1 MKKHTVT
8 ITSRFVKNIKRMW
21 DSPFAAYKEIVQN
34 ALRAGADTIRV
45 TVKNGTLIVEDD
57 GRGVSAEGLR
67 SLLTIGE
74 SGWGEEV
81 VEPAGVGIYAAPAFA
96 KRVTIQSGQQKLIIP
111 SSVFEDSKVK
121 EVKTRDTVDGTRVV
135 VEGIQMD
142 GSRVDDLRG
151 YAEVDFYLNGEHVP
165 NPLKEEQYLT
175 IPYGR
180 LYLHRRS
187 EFATCRDHVVWE
199 GFPLEDRIWSLPGLW
214 VVDTEA
220 VPGEL
225 RPQLPHR
232 KRLIKNGAYK
242 EVLEE
247 IRDFVDQWAESALS
261 EYGCEDLPKRGG
273 PDGLA
278 AFLNEE
284 GSREE
289 APRVLVDKAQELF
302 YEELRVPLLDE
313 PRIDWEGNRGYVYDL
328 ERMAVYVRNDLV
340 QQVSVPHPDAERW
353 AGITHRKLINAQVDS
368 PVSLQVARNAT
379 KSTLQP
385 VNLQEIEGGWYCDG
399 WEVEGDPFPG
409 LSVMVWPTP
418 TGQRIVFTG
427 RPAGVARHVLANTVL
442 WVMALTLHHGLHFS
456 EYWTERV
463 GEFDVLPGR
472 TLVDAYA
479 AMGREEEH
487 ARAYVK
493 LQEVARIL
501 KCRDLPP
508 EYREVALDAL
518 RDMEQA
524 FMDAGYVPPE
534 HAGPIYTFAYDVQS
548 VV

>member
-8 ITSRFVKNIKRMW
+8 ISNRFVKNIKRMW

-34 ALRAGADTIRV
+34 ALRAGAETIRV
-45 TVKNGTLIVEDD
+45 KVEDDTLIVEDD
-57 GRGVSAEGLR
+57 GRGFSAEGLR
-67 SLLTIGE
+67 SLLTIGD

-96 KRVTIQSGQQKLIIP
+96 ELVTIQSGNMKLIIP
-111 SSVFEDSKVK
+111 SSVFEDSKVR

-135 VEGIQMD
+135 VEGIELN

-165 NPLKEEQYLT
+165 DPLKEEPYLT

-187 EFATCRDHVVWE
+187 EFATCRDHVIWE
-199 GFPLEDRIWSLPGLW
+199 GFPLEDRVYSLPGLW

-220 VPGEL
+220 VPSEL

-247 IRDFVDQWAESALS
+247 IRDFVDRWAAS
-261 EYGCEDLPKRGG
+261 ELTGFSCVDFPERG
-273 PDGLA
+273 DHDSLA
-278 AFLNEE
+278 AFLKEE
-284 GSREE
+284 RGLEE

-302 YEELRVPLLDE
+302 YEELRVPQLDE

-340 QQVSVPHPDAERW
+340 QRVSVPHPDAERW
-353 AGITHRKLINAQVDS
+353 TGITHRKLINAQLDP
-368 PVSLQVARNAT
+368 PVSLQVARNAR

-385 VNLQEIEGGWYCDG
+385 VNLQEIEGGWYCNG
-399 WEVEGDPFPG
+399 WEVEGEAFPG

-427 RPAGVARHVLANTVL
+427 RPEGVARHVLGSTVL
-442 WVMALTLHHGLHFS
+442 WAVALTLHHGLHFS
-456 EYWTERV
+456 AYWTERY

-501 KCRDLPP
+501 KDRELPL
-508 EYREVALDAL
+508 EYRQVALEAL

-524 FMDAGYVPPE
+524 FIDAGYIPPE
-534 HAGPIYTFAYDVQS
+534 HAGSIYAFA
-548 VV
+548 

>member
-8 ITSRFVKNIKRMW
+8 ISSCFVKNIKRMW
-21 DSPFAAYKEIVQN
+21 DSPFAAYKEIIQN
-34 ALRAGADTIRV
+34 ALRAGAEAIRV
-45 TVKNGTLIVEDD
+45 TVEDDTLIVEDD
-57 GRGVSAEGLR
+57 GRGVNASGLR
-67 SLLTIGE
+67 SLLTIGD

-96 KRVTIQSGQQKLIIP
+96 DRVTIQSGQRKLIIP

-121 EVKTRDTVDGTRVV
+121 EVKSRDTVDGTRVV
-135 VEGIQMD
+135 VEGID
-142 GSRVDDLRG
+142 LNGSRVDDLRG
-151 YAEVDFYLNGEHVP
+151 YAEVDFYLNGEIIP
-165 NPLKEEQYLT
+165 NPLEGEPYLT

-199 GFPLEDRIWSLPGLW
+199 GFPLENRIYSLPGLW

-232 KRLIKNGAYK
+232 KSLIRNGAYK
-242 EVLEE
+242 KVLEE
-247 IRDFVDQWAESALS
+247 IRDFVDRWAESELS
-261 EYGCEDLPKRGG
+261 GFGCEDLPERG
-273 PDGLA
+273 DHERLIT
-278 AFLNEE
+278 FLKEE
-284 GSREE
+284 GGRDEV
-289 APRVLVDKAQELF
+289 PRVLVDKAQELF

-328 ERMAVYVRNDLV
+328 ERMGVYVRNDLV
-340 QQVSVPHPDAERW
+340 QRVSVPHTDADRW
-353 AGITHRKLINAQVDS
+353 AGITHRKLINAQVEP
-368 PVSLQVARNAT
+368 PVSLQIARNAR

-385 VNLQEIEGGWYCDG
+385 VNLQEIAGGWYCGG

-409 LSVMVWPTP
+409 LSVMLWPTP
-418 TGQRIVFTG
+418 AGQRIVFTG
-427 RPAGVARHVLANTVL
+427 RPEGVARHVLSNTVL
-442 WVMALTLHHGLHFS
+442 WDMALTLHHDLHFS
-456 EYWTERV
+456 EYWTERL

-501 KCRDLPP
+501 KSRDLPP
-508 EYREVALDAL
+508 EYREVALDGL
-518 RDMEQA
+518 RDLEQA
-524 FMDAGYVPPE
+524 FMEVGYVSPE
-534 HAGPIYTFAYDVQS
+534 HAGPIYTFA
-548 VV
+548 